1 MIKFVLNNTS
11 QETIQID
18 AYWLTIYT
26 PSLNYHSLWPTN
38 VGS

>member
-1 MIKFVLNNTS
+1 MIKFVLNNTG

-26 PSLNYHSLWPTN
+26 PSLNYYSLWPSN